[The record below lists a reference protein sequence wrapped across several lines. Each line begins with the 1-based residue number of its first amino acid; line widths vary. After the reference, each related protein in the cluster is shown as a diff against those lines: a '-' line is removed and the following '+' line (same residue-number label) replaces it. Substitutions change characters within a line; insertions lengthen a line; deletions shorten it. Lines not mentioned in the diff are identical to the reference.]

1 MKLTLEGK
9 NVDLYSKYENEGTS
23 QETKRFFVVN
33 KTNLFKAKC
42 HNHLHVKV

>member
-23 QETKRFFVVN
+23 RN
-33 KTNLFKAKC
+33 KEIFLCK
-42 HNHLHVKV
+42 